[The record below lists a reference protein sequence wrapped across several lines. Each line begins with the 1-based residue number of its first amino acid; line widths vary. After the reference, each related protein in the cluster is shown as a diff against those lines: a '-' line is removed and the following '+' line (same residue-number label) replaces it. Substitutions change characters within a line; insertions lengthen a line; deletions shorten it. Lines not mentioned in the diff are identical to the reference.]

1 MLLTADPHREM
12 IGVRGLRRGLMCLAI
27 ATLAGVGV
35 GAATRVWVASPVRVT
50 SNSMSPTMVR
60 GDWLVVSKVDARHRD
75 AIRRHEIVTFRLP
88 FGTTLRAVKRVVA
101 IAGDTV
107 EVAHSYVR
115 VNGHTIPIAGS
126 PSDLGPIQRSDP
138 PHPVPRTDRVPPGH
152 VFVLGDNPLVSED
165 SRGFGP
171 VPVTEIVGRVRWVL
185 ALPAWQTLAALGLLA
200 VIVCGLVL
208 GASRRR
214 GPRLGEM

>member
-1 MLLTADPHREM
+1 MRCLQRW
-12 IGVRGLRRGLMCLAI
+12 LMWVAI

-35 GAATRVWVASPVRVT
+35 GLATRVWVVSPVRVT
-50 SNSMSPTMVR
+50 SNSMSPTIVQ
-60 GDWLVVSKVDARHRD
+60 GDWLVVSEVDARHRD
-75 AIRRHEIVTFRLP
+75 AIRRDEIVTFRLP

-107 EVAHSYVR
+107 EVAHTYVR

-126 PSDLGPIQRSDP
+126 PSDFGPIQRSDP
-138 PHPVPRTDRVPPGH
+138 PRPVPRIDRVPPGH
-152 VFVLGDNPLVSED
+152 AFVLGDNPLVSED
-165 SRGFGP
+165 SRSFGP
-171 VPVTEIVGRVRWVL
+171 VPVTEIVGRVRYVL
-185 ALPAWQTLAALGLLA
+185 APPPWQALAALGLLA
-200 VIVCGLVL
+200 MTVCGLVL